1 MRVYLVTLGCPKNE
15 VISDNMAQLL
25 MEAGHI
31 IVAEPRSADAL
42 LVNTCGFIKSAR
54 LESSQTVLELAER
67 KKDAQKLVVIGC
79 WPQLVGPQILTDFP
93 TVDGLLG
100 VRRWMEI
107 DRLLTFLDAG
117 VEQKII
123 WLNDLPDSSL
133 AFRAGR
139 PLRSRPGASAYVS
152 IADGCSAGCAF
163 CSIPNIKGKLRSRLA
178 ADILDE
184 VRYLV
189 DGGARELI
197 LVAQDTTAYGLDRG
211 EKDGLPHLLRQIVKN
226 APELV
231 WLRLMYAYPQHVTPQ
246 LIATM
251 AEEPKL
257 CHYLDL
263 PLQHA
268 HPQTLQRMRRPHNVK
283 EIRRTLNALRT
294 AMPDIALRTSFI
306 VGYPGE
312 TEEEFR
318 ALLDFVE
325 EVAFDKVGVFMY
337 SREAGTPA
345 YDLPDQIP
353 QPMKEERYHR
363 LMQVQ
368 QAISLARN
376 RAQIGCELDVLVE
389 GQGDGISVGRSYRDA
404 PEVDGLVIF
413 KGRAPVGEFVR
424 VRVVGADT
432 YDLTGSWLR
441 RRRTAD
447 SYSDR
452 RPPVKP

>member
-1 MRVYLVTLGCPKNE
+1 MRVYFATLGCPKNE
-15 VISDNMAQLL
+15 IISDNMAQLL
-25 MEAGHI
+25 VKAGH
-31 IVAEPRSADAL
+31 VLVENPRSADAL
-42 LVNTCGFIKSAR
+42 LVNTCGFIQSAR
-54 LESSQTVLELAER
+54 LESSQTVLKLAEQ
-67 KKDAQKLVVIGC
+67 KKDGQKLVVLGC
-79 WPQLVGPQILTDFP
+79 WPQLVGAQIVADVSA
-93 TVDGLLG
+93 VDGVLG

-107 DRLLTFLDAG
+107 DRLLKCLDAG
-117 VEQKII
+117 VEQRIV
-123 WLNDLPDSSL
+123 WLDDPPDSSSAFL
-133 AFRAGR
+133 AGQ
-139 PLRSRPGASAYVS
+139 PLRGRPGASAYVS

-163 CSIPNIKGKLRSRLA
+163 CSIPKIKGKLRSRPVT
-178 ADILDE
+178 DILDE

-211 EKDGLPHLLRQIVKN
+211 EENGLPTLLRQILRS
-226 APELV
+226 APDLV

-246 LIATM
+246 LVGTM
-251 AEEPKL
+251 AEEPKI

-268 HPQTLQRMRRPHNVK
+268 HPQTLQRMRRPHNIMEV
-283 EIRRTLNALRT
+283 RRTLTALRT

-318 ALLDFVE
+318 TLLDFVE

-345 YDLPDQIP
+345 YDLPAQVP
-353 QPMKEERYHR
+353 QLVKEERHNR
-363 LMQVQ
+363 LMLLQ
-368 QAISLARN
+368 QDVSLERN
-376 RAQIGCELDVLVE
+376 RAQIGRELDVLVE

-404 PEVDGLVIF
+404 PEIDGLVIF
-413 KGRAPVGEFVR
+413 KRHAPVGKFVR
-424 VRVVGADT
+424 VRISGAGT

-441 RRRTAD
+441 
-447 SYSDR
+447 
-452 RPPVKP
+452 